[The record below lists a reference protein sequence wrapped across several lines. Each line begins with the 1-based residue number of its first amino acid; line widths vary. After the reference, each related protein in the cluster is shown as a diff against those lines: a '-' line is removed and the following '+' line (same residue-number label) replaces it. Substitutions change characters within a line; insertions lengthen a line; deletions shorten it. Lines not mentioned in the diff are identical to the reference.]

1 MINNLKKYI
10 KKEIKQVQYNET
22 FEPSHY
28 YVLIEEYL
36 YKETGNKFA
45 KVFCSRPDHVSS
57 IKEDLL
63 PEWQEV
69 LKDGEKNIGLF
80 VKYSGLNFK
89 RSFHLLKMPDD
100 LESKIIE
107 SHDTLYLI
115 LVNVLESITA
125 SEILELRYFIKDS
138 HSNEMEIIEDMMS
151 EGI

>member
-1 MINNLKKYI
+1 MIYNLEKYI
-10 KKEIKQVQYNET
+10 KKEIKQVQYNKT

-28 YVLIEEYL
+28 YDLIEEFL

-45 KVFCSRPDHVSS
+45 KVFCSRYDHVSS

-63 PEWQEV
+63 PEWR
-69 LKDGEKNIGLF
+69 KCFDEKIHIGLF
-80 VKYSGLNFK
+80 IKKSSGLNSI

-107 SHDTLYLI
+107 SHNALYII
-115 LVNVLESITA
+115 LVDVLNSITA

-138 HSNEMEIIEDMMS
+138 HSNETEIIEDMMS

>member
-1 MINNLKKYI
+1 MIYNLEKYI
-10 KKEIKQVQYNET
+10 KKEIKQVQYNKT

-28 YVLIEEYL
+28 YDLIEEFL

-45 KVFCSRPDHVSS
+45 KVFCSRYDHVSS

-63 PEWQEV
+63 PEWR
-69 LKDGEKNIGLF
+69 KCFDEKIDIGLF
-80 VKYSGLNFK
+80 IKSSGSNSI

-100 LESKIIE
+100 LESKIIA
-107 SHDTLYLI
+107 SHNALYSI
-115 LVNVLESITA
+115 LVQVFESITA

-138 HSNEMEIIEDMMS
+138 HSNETEIIEDMMS